1 MRRFADFDAALDI
14 ANDSPYGLQ
23 AGLFT
28 NDIHRILRAFERLEV
43 GGVVVNDISGF
54 RVDHLPYG
62 GVKQSGT
69 GREGVRYAIEA
80 MTEKRLLILG

>member
-1 MRRFADFDAALDI
+1 MSL
-14 ANDSPYGLQ
+14 
-23 AGLFT
+23 
-28 NDIHRILRAFERLEV
+28 
-43 GGVVVNDISGF
+43 VNDISGF

-69 GREGVRYAIEA
+69 GREGVRYAIEE